1 MAKICDVTAKTCDEI
16 IASARKN
23 DVSSRVSVI
32 LEVICYGLIDR
43 KNGGKRKMSDIIEF
57 IILSLISIGS
67 CSLESPSKNGCYQE
81 DVRELKEQILKRE
94 YGSVPENQY
103 SR

>member
-1 MAKICDVTAKTCDEI
+1 MAKICDVTAKNCDEI

-23 DVSSRVSVI
+23 DVSSRVSII
-32 LEVICYGLIDR
+32 LEDICYGLID
-43 KNGGKRKMSDIIEF
+43 KKEEKKMSDIIEF

-94 YGSVPENQY
+94 YGSVHENQ
-103 SR
+103 